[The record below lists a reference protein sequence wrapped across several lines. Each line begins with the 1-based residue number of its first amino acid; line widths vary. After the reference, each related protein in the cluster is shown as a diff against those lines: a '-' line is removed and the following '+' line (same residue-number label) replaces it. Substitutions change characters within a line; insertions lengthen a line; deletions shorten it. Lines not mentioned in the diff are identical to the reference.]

1 MKTKTANKHDLK
13 RQAWLKL
20 LQEAIDEGVKMQVNH
35 RFKYKGKNLGTFLV
49 EAKRRGSDELK
60 ETIRQMGLDFRD
72 HSNKPEDYLQRF
84 IKELWN
90 NPNPNKGSYITRFNT
105 CILPKKDILK
115 KQTKQELEVVWKH
128 KFGEDRPWRKR
139 DDVLT
144 RIYKWK
150 KFRYNRKLNPDKKW
164 FRPKSKMGDLYFW
177 AYSRKRKPWL
187 MQAMLD
193 QFDINELRELHDEG
207 FVKKSW
213 IEKYEDLEIN
223 K

>member
-193 QFDINELRELHDEG
+193 QFDINELKELHEEG

-213 IEKYEDLEIN
+213 IEKYENLDI
-223 K
+223 KK

>member
-128 KFGEDRPWRKR
+128 KFGEERPWRKR

-144 RIYKWK
+144 RLYKWK
-150 KFRYNRKLNPDKKW
+150 QFRYNRKLNPDKKW

-177 AYSRKRKPWL
+177 VYSRKRKPWL